1 MTTRRLITLRQAA
14 EYCGIS
20 PASYRDWVAAGR
32 VPGYVPGT
40 RRIDK
45 RALDRAL
52 DRLSGLEQTDDPFEE
67 WLSRREQKRAGQP
80 AAHSR
85 GEETP
90 A

>member
-1 MTTRRLITLRQAA
+1 MTARRLITLREAA

-20 PASYRDWVAAGR
+20 PASYRDWVASGR

-52 DRLSGLEQTDDPFEE
+52 DRLSGIEDHEDPFEN
-67 WLSRREQKRAGQP
+67 WLRQREAKRADQS
-80 AAHSR
+80 AAHSCS
-85 GEETP
+85 EEAP